1 MSTKLMEKTATEAA
15 ERDIA
20 THKVLMEDDSMV
32 VTHWVFKPGEQ
43 TGWHLH
49 DRDYMPI
56 QLSEGKLR
64 FDLPGGVSKELDYV
78 PGTSSHVAAPV
89 EHNAIN
95 IGDVDIVAIEIEFK
109 T

>member
-1 MSTKLMEKTATEAA
+1 MSTMLKEKTAEVAA

-20 THKVLMEDDSMV
+20 AHRVLMEDDSMV

-64 FDLPGGVSKELDYV
+64 FEFLGGKSKELDYV
-78 PGTSSHVAAPV
+78 PG
-89 EHNAIN
+89 
-95 IGDVDIVAIEIEFK
+95 
-109 T
+109 

>member
-1 MSTKLMEKTATEAA
+1 MSTKLAEKTATEAA
-15 ERDIA
+15 DREVGAFTTLIDNDRTRI
-20 THKVLMEDDSMV
+20 
-32 VTHWVFKPGEQ
+32 THWVLKPGQQ

-56 QLSEGKLR
+56 QLSDGRLR
-64 FDLPGGVSKELDYV
+64 FEFPDGETKELDYV
-78 PGTSSHVAAPV
+78 PGTSSHVKAPV

>member
-1 MSTKLMEKTATEAA
+1 MSTKLMEKTAEVAG

-20 THKVLMEDDSMV
+20 THRVLLEDDSMI

-56 QLSEGKLR
+56 QLSEGRLR
-64 FDLPGGVSKELDYV
+64 FEFLGGETKELDYV
-78 PGTSSHVAAPV
+78 PGTSSHVKAPV